1 MRLSVFCGLYK
12 GIPLPHTL
20 HVSVRRLVG
29 WLLSWGVLLTEF
41 KSSISLS
48 TWCVLFVI
56 SYCHRHCL
64 SLSLSLSL
72 SLYIYIYIYI
82 YIHIYIIYL
91 YIHIYIYIY
100 LQRVLRLYRSTNIVT
115 LLHNCNTS
123 RNLPQLNGSRRDKH
137 VFSINLLNTKHRYIF
152 CRRCWRSR
160 RGPCW
165 SFLFLEVS
173 IVLRTS

>member
-1 MRLSVFCGLYK
+1 M
-12 GIPLPHTL
+12 
-20 HVSVRRLVG
+20 VRAVCHK
-29 WLLSWGVLLTEF
+29 LLS
-41 KSSISLS
+41 SSLP
-48 TWCVLFVI
+48 
-56 SYCHRHCL
+56 
-64 SLSLSLSL
+64 LSLSL

-82 YIHIYIIYL
+82 YTHTHIYIIYL
-91 YIHIYIYIY
+91 YIHTYIYIYIYIYIY